1 MKRVN
6 FITKNGGVM
15 TEVFD
20 RKAKRIVRQVEQAI
34 DSAKDHASDCKERAE
49 EVMNSLGEVAGSDQ
63 TAQLQDKLNDY
74 VEAMSDAENATNTA
88 KILGDLLKRL
98 NEDVKDSE

>member
-34 DSAKDHASDCKERAE
+34 DSAKDHASDCRERAE
-49 EVMNSLGEVAGSDQ
+49 EIMNSLGEVAGSDQ
-63 TAQLQDKLNDY
+63 TAQLQDRLNGY
-74 VEAMSDAENATNTA
+74 IEAMDCAENAINTA
-88 KILGDLLKRL
+88 KILEGLLKKL
-98 NEDVKDSE
+98 NEDVKETE